1 MTDTQMNSLIAGCHE
16 LHITPDADSYM
27 SIAGNS
33 GIVYKKKVYYFKTQ
47 QIIDT
52 GTVEVYYGT

>member
-1 MTDTQMNSLIAGCHE
+1 MTDTQMNSLIAGCHK

-33 GIVYKKKVYYFKTQ
+33 GIVYKKS
-47 QIIDT
+47 ILL
-52 GTVEVYYGT
+52 

>member
-1 MTDTQMNSLIAGCHE
+1 MNSLIAGCHK

-33 GIVYKKKVYYFKTQ
+33 GIVYKEKFTTLKHSKS
-47 QIIDT
+47 
-52 GTVEVYYGT
+52 

>member
-1 MTDTQMNSLIAGCHE
+1 MTDTQMNSQIAGYHK

-33 GIVYKKKVYYFKTQ
+33 GIVYKKKY
-47 QIIDT
+47 I
-52 GTVEVYYGT
+52 TVKHSKS